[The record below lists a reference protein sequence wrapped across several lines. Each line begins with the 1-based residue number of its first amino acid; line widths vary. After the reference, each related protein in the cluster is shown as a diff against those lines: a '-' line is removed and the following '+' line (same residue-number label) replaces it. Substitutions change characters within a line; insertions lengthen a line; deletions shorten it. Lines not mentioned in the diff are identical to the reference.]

1 MSASRTQ
8 SFHFRVFIERQLIGH
23 YRCTKAS
30 LPQAVVAF
38 RKWFNDCQEPVN
50 TYRITASTAST
61 PDVWEWVSLNTD
73 KRS

>member
-1 MSASRTQ
+1 MATSRTQ
-8 SFHFRVFIERQLIGH
+8 AFHFRVFDGNKVIAH

-30 LPQAVVAF
+30 LPQAVAAF
-38 RKWFNDCQEPVN
+38 RKWFNDWQEPAN
-50 TYRITASTAST
+50 TYRITASTMQT